1 MDLKIEKTRSF
12 EKRSC
17 ENETLKNLV
26 LKMYDKNLISIR
38 ERDRYLR
45 AMYKTEKASKYDS
58 EEERKKNKSLQSQKS
73 NIRRELTKILKIYT
87 DFEK

>member
-1 MDLKIEKTRSF
+1 MDLKIEKKRSY
-12 EKRSC
+12 EKRSF

-38 ERDRYLR
+38 ERDRYLG
-45 AMYKTEKASKYDS
+45 ALYKTEKVSKYDS
-58 EEERKKNKSLQSQKS
+58 EEERKKNKSIQSQKS
-73 NIRRELTKILKIYT
+73 IIRRELMKILKIYA